1 MVDPSRV
8 AAVSSLAELPPDV
21 QAALAE
27 AFDEV
32 TVAAGKRIASQ
43 GDFAY
48 ELFAIVEGTARIEQD
63 GQTVATL
70 GPGSLI
76 GEIGLMLTGRR
87 TAAIVAETPMVLLAM
102 FEQSFRRLCAQHQEF
117 VKAVRG
123 EGRDRFTRAATV

>member
-1 MVDPSRV
+1 VVDPSRV
-8 AAVSSLAELPPDV
+8 ASVSSLAQLPPDV
-21 QAALAE
+21 QAALAH

-32 TVAAGKRIASQ
+32 DVPAGEQIVSQ

-63 GQTVATL
+63 GQTVSTL
-70 GPGSLI
+70 GPGNLI

-102 FEQSFRRLCAQHQEF
+102 FEQTFREMCAQHREF
-117 VKAVRG
+117 VKAVRS
-123 EGRDRFTRAATV
+123 ESRDRFTRPATV

>member
-1 MVDPSRV
+1 VVDPSRV
-8 AAVSSLAELPPDV
+8 ASVSSLAQLAPDV
-21 QAALAE
+21 QAALAQ

-32 TVAAGKRIASQ
+32 DVPAGELIVNQ

-70 GPGSLI
+70 APGNLI
-76 GEIGLMLTGRR
+76 GEIGLLLTGRR

-102 FEQSFRRLCAQHQEF
+102 FEQSFREMCAQHQEF
-117 VKAVRG
+117 VKAVRS
-123 EGRDRFTRAATV
+123 EGRDRFTRPATV

>member
-8 AAVSSLAELPPDV
+8 ASVSSLAGLPPDV
-21 QAALAE
+21 QTALAN

-32 TVAAGKRIASQ
+32 EVAAGERIANQ

-48 ELFAIVEGTARIEQD
+48 ELFAVVEGTARVEQD
-63 GQTVATL
+63 GQVVATI
-70 GPGSLI
+70 GPGELV

-102 FEQSFRRLCAQHQEF
+102 FEQSFRRLCSQHREF
-117 VKAVRG
+117 VDAVRG
-123 EGRDRFTRAATV
+123 QGQNRFTRPATV